1 MKTEEVRPPR
11 TTGQQHGDGVS
22 GRFVGSNRSMARQ
35 ATGDGPVGRIVVA
48 RQRERA
54 LQIFEHASD
63 LLGGF
68 AWQTLCRA
76 SSLASA
82 ELGGTHNGSP
92 SQFLPAPAT
101 RCGRLALQ
109 WGRPALH
116 GSGREIG
123 TPSRINNSYAVQ
135 WLLSPFRF
143 RLGRF
148 RDPASPQKL
157 KFQGV

>member
-1 MKTEEVRPPR
+1 
-11 TTGQQHGDGVS
+11 
-22 GRFVGSNRSMARQ
+22 MARQ

-116 GSGREIG
+116 GDSDAATLGVKVYLRLASCPDGVNSPLAI
-123 TPSRINNSYAVQ
+123 SRT
-135 WLLSPFRF
+135 
-143 RLGRF
+143 
-148 RDPASPQKL
+148 
-157 KFQGV
+157 